1 MRQHGMWWAFLTM
14 FLIRPGLVQAKT
26 PLERLKEIV
35 SINSGSANVE
45 GVLAVQKKIR
55 PWFEE
60 LGFEVVL
67 KENPEGSEKSAPMLI
82 GTLVGK
88 SPRSITLT
96 MHADT
101 VFEPSSPFQKWIMKD
116 ESLMNGPGVM
126 DDKGGIIVALEAL
139 EIYLSGLKSR
149 NEKPRYTLIVE
160 VTPNE
165 EVGALGWEKT
175 FRELSEQSDLV
186 IGLEPAYRKGI
197 VEGRKGN
204 VWFEIEVTGKEA
216 HAGVNHRLGVNACNL
231 LAKKMVELEKLTDYP
246 KNVTVSV
253 GRIEGGQDKYNIVC
267 GWAKA
272 KMDSRVPDAAARDRL
287 VKAVGRILKDPA
299 IRFKITDETVPMA
312 ARPLSRPW
320 TQKVLEWIRQEEG
333 GSPEAHISGG
343 VGDVNHYAR
352 EGLVVMDGLGPVG
365 DHMHTPEEF
374 IDLRT
379 IPTRARVLARLLEE
393 FGSKGP

>member
-1 MRQHGMWWAFLTM
+1 
-14 FLIRPGLVQAKT
+14 
-26 PLERLKEIV
+26 
-35 SINSGSANVE
+35 
-45 GVLAVQKKIR
+45 
-55 PWFEE
+55 
-60 LGFEVVL
+60 
-67 KENPEGSEKSAPMLI
+67 
-82 GTLVGK
+82 
-88 SPRSITLT
+88 
-96 MHADT
+96 
-101 VFEPSSPFQKWIMKD
+101 
-116 ESLMNGPGVM
+116 
-126 DDKGGIIVALEAL
+126 
-139 EIYLSGLKSR
+139 
-149 NEKPRYTLIVE
+149 
-160 VTPNE
+160 
-165 EVGALGWEKT
+165 
-175 FRELSEQSDLV
+175 
-186 IGLEPAYRKGI
+186 
-197 VEGRKGN
+197 
-204 VWFEIEVTGKEA
+204 
-216 HAGVNHRLGVNACNL
+216 VNACNL

-272 KMDSRVPDAAARDRL
+272 KMDSRVPDATARDRL

-312 ARPLSRPW
+312 ARPSSRPW
-320 TQKVLEWIRQEEG
+320 IEKVLGWIRQEEG

-379 IPTRARVLARLLEE
+379 ISTRARVLARLLEE